1 MSKRP
6 PVIARGLTAALI
18 LCAAAPPHGGHEP
31 RVVRQSLA
39 VAPAYDAV
47 IEHARVIDPETKLD
61 AIRNV
66 AIASGK
72 IAAIST
78 GPLSG
83 RTTIEARGLVLA
95 PGFIDVHAHGQDA
108 ENYRF
113 YAMDGVTSAMELEL
127 GTDDV
132 DTWYAERAGKALIN
146 YGVSVGHMRVRM
158 RVMKDSS
165 RTYATGD
172 AAHRAATDSEVA
184 AIRAHIA
191 DGLARGAIG
200 VGFGLSYTPAAARW
214 EILEGFRAAAQAGA
228 PAFVHLRYIG
238 EQEPNSSVAALEEV
252 LAAAAVSGASLHVMH
267 IHSSGLHATPRL
279 LEMIRE
285 ARARGLDVTTEAYP
299 YAAGS
304 SGIESALFDPG
315 WQQALGIDYHDL
327 EWAATGE
334 RLTATTFEQYRQQHG
349 IVIVHMIPE
358 DVVAAAIA
366 SPLTFIASDARM
378 QNGHGHPRSAGSF
391 ARVLA
396 HYVRDT
402 QTLSLTDALTKM
414 TLMPAR
420 SLEHRLPAMRHKGR
434 VQIGAD
440 ADLVVFDPA
449 RVQDRATYAQP
460 AQYSEGFEYVFV
472 GGVPVVWRGKLRE
485 DSLPGQPLRAARSPQ
500 RPVRAAA
507 LGDADRRRTA
517 RADRPNR
524 YGLQRQVRVRRGDA
538 TGRTAPQAEQAA
550 YRLAHP
556 ERGDA
561 VPNGFLGVADPGRDF
576 LERDCSA
583 QANFAQNRQHVDILR
598 RAMAREASFHDTL
611 SYRRTTA
618 AEHEGDLFDR
628 RTTQVERHHP
638 RFPLFAVQSRSARN
652 VGAGGSV
659 GARGDS
665 PCGEGAHPNTKVRGN
680 T

>member
-1 MSKRP
+1 MRSQP
-6 PVIARGLTAALI
+6 LVTARELTAALI
-18 LCAAAPPHGGHEP
+18 LCAAAPPRAGHES
-31 RVVRQSLA
+31 RLVRHSSALA
-39 VAPAYDAV
+39 PVYDAV
-47 IEHARVIDPETKLD
+47 IENARVIDPESKLD
-61 AIRNV
+61 ALRNV
-66 AIASGK
+66 AIANGK

-78 GPLSG
+78 LPLSG
-83 RTTIEARGLVLA
+83 RTTIPGRGLVLA

-132 DTWYAERAGKALIN
+132 DTWYAERAGRALVN
-146 YGVSVGHMRVRM
+146 YGVSIGHMRVRM

-172 AAHRAATDSEVA
+172 AAHRIATDSEVA
-184 AIRAHIA
+184 AIRARIA

-214 EILEGFRAAAQAGA
+214 EILEGFRAAALAGA
-228 PAFVHLRYIG
+228 PAFVHMRYIG

-267 IHSSGLHATPRL
+267 IHSNGLRATPRL

-285 ARARGLDVTTEAYP
+285 ARGRGLDVTTEAYP

-334 RLTATTFEQYRQQHG
+334 RLTASTFEQYRQQHG

-378 QNGHGHPRSAGSF
+378 QNGHGHPRSAGTF

-396 HYVRDT
+396 HFVRET
-402 QTLSLTDALTKM
+402 HTLSLMDALSKM

-434 VQIGAD
+434 IQIGAD
-440 ADLVVFDPA
+440 ADLVLFDPA

-472 GGVPVVWRGKLRE
+472 GGVPVVWRGKLKE
-485 DSLPGQPLRAARSPQ
+485 DSFPGRPLRAALSPQ
-500 RPVRAAA
+500 RPVKAAA
-507 LGDADRRRTA
+507 LGDPDRRCTTSP
-517 RADRPNR
+517 DRPNR
-524 YGLQRQVRVRRGDA
+524 YGVERQVRVRGGDA
-538 TGRTAPQAEQAA
+538 ASCPAPQAEQATH
-550 YRLAHP
+550 RLAHS
-556 ERGDA
+556 ERRDA
-561 VPNGFLGVADPGRDF
+561 VPNGFLRVADPRRDF
-576 LERDCSA
+576 LERDRSA
-583 QANFAQNRQHVDILR
+583 PAHFAQNRQDVDILR
-598 RAMAREASFHDTL
+598 RAMPRQPGFHDAL
-611 SYRRTTA
+611 SYRRPAA
-618 AEHEGDLFDR
+618 AEHESDLFDR
-628 RTTQVERHHP
+628 RPTQVERHHP
-638 RFPLFAVQSRSARN
+638 RFSLFAVQSRCARN

-665 PCGEGAHPNTKVRGN
+665 PCGEGAHPDTKVRGN